1 MTCLATYCIG
11 YYVISFIYYTDLSLI
26 TPSITSKVIK
36 TVGTQTDISWLQQ
49 SKNQQTWTVDAHQE
63 YASMLKAIE
72 LDHTYYAYNLAIPS
86 QMDLVDGNEMNTSFY
101 SQTESMDTEDN
112 DDIIDSEEEFQKQH
126 GTQRKF
132 IENGLDC

>member
-1 MTCLATYCIG
+1 MTYIATYCIS

-26 TPSITSKVIK
+26 TPSITSKVTK

-63 YASMLKAIE
+63 YASILKATE
-72 LDHTYYAYNLAIPS
+72 LDHTYAYNSAIPS

-101 SQTESMDTEDN
+101 SLTESMDMDDN
-112 DDIIDSEEEFQKQH
+112 DDIIDSEEELQKQH

-132 IENGLDC
+132 IVLKTA